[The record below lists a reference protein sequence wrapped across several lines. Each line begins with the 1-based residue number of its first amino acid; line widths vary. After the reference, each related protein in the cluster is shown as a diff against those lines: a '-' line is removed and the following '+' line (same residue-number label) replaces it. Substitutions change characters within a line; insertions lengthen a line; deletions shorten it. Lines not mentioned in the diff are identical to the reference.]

1 MAKQLTKI
9 KPNLFVVGAPKCGT
23 TFLYKKLQNHPDLFF
38 PKIKELNYFSLE
50 QLNQASYYKDYKTNS
65 LDKYLRFYEMG
76 KKEKYLVDA
85 SVSYFTFDDIPAKI
99 KEFNPDAKIIMLV
112 RNPYKRAY
120 SHYLMDKRMGHAK
133 KPLQEYLVDDMSFHY
148 RQYISNSKYYEQFK
162 KYQEHFKSEN
172 IFIIELERFEEDF
185 NNIFNF
191 LKIKPIQVDFK
202 SKVNETKIAANSL
215 GKFAQKNRGLVERLK
230 LMIPKR
236 IITILRFLIYR
247 KAPKTKI
254 TKKELGLI
262 KNIIDSDY
270 AQFLKVINN

>member
-1 MAKQLTKI
+1 MN
-9 KPNLFVVGAPKCGT
+9 KPNLFIVGAPKCGS
-23 TFLYKKLQNHPDLFF
+23 TFLYEKLQSHPDLFF

-65 LDKYLRFYEMG
+65 LDKYLRFYDPA
-76 KKEKYLVDA
+76 KNEKYLIDA

-99 KEFNPDAKIIMLV
+99 KEFTPDAKIIMLV
-112 RNPYKRAY
+112 RNPYKRSY
-120 SHYLMDKRMGHAK
+120 SHYLMDQRMGCAK
-133 KPLQEYLVDDMSFHY
+133 KPLQEYLVDDNSFHY

-162 KYQEHFKSEN
+162 KYQEYFKAEN

-191 LKIKPIQVDFK
+191 LKIEPIYVDFK
-202 SKVNETKIAANSL
+202 SKINENKIAANSL

-236 IITILRFLIYR
+236 IISTLKALVYR
-247 KAPKTKI
+247 KAAKTEI
-254 TKKELGLI
+254 PEQDLDLI
-262 KNIIDSDY
+262 KNLVGSDY
-270 AQFLKVINN
+270 AQFLKVINNEG